1 MVKRVGED
9 EVLDMIE
16 ADDLDYSLFIDLG
29 PYVREVREL
38 R

>member
-16 ADDLDYSLFIDLG
+16 ADDLSYALFVELG
-29 PYVREVREL
+29 PYAREVREL